1 MRRTPR
7 SSWRR
12 TSRERVVADA
22 RGCAIARRH
31 LCTDGGRHRP
41 GLRRAPPR
49 QLRLRAA
56 HHGGCI
62 RDRVRVRVGVAVVGG
77 HPALLRGGARADD
90 ASRPDRVSSA
100 PDPVACGDA
109 RGHVRGRL
117 PDAEHRSA
125 RVRAARHDRVLGG
138 TAQSALGHRRRRD
151 SEDRDRLHRRRGRL
165 SRASS
170 TVAAT
175 NVGRTAHARGG
186 DGLPYRPHSRRSR
199 EPRHWRSGAHL
210 RPSCRRLR
218 GHVDRPQS
226 AGDADLRARR
236 HDYRARRRRPRR
248 SYAAH
253 RGDARRLHDRLR
265 ERDPRRSAPDQPEP
279 VPAHL
284 PVCRGDPRPPHP
296 PERALRARRWR
307 RTAMRKL
314 LDLAA
319 PAALV
324 LATALLGLA
333 VSSALQTYFLD
344 TLVKVA
350 IVVAL
355 YVFIGNSGVLSF
367 GHISFVALG
376 VWTAGVLT
384 VPAAERAAI
393 MPGLAGFLR
402 TAAVGN
408 VPSLLLAAVA
418 GLVFAFAVGLPLMRL
433 SGLAAGIAT
442 FGVLEIVNN
451 VLRYYDKI
459 GPGLNA
465 FSSVPETTGIWQ
477 AAIGALVCV
486 AVAYA
491 YQRSPFGRQL
501 RATREDPAAAS
512 AAGISIYRQ
521 RLLAF
526 AVSGALAGLAGG
538 LYVHLLPVEID
549 SLYLDVT
556 FLTLAM
562 LVVGGSGSLLGAVV
576 GALAIGGLDS
586 FLSAA
591 ENGVD
596 LFGWHLNLPTG
607 TAVLAVGALMAL
619 VLIVRPSGLTG
630 GREFSLAWM
639 RR

>member
-1 MRRTPR
+1 MK
-7 SSWRR
+7 
-12 TSRERVVADA
+12 
-22 RGCAIARRH
+22 
-31 LCTDGGRHRP
+31 
-41 GLRRAPPR
+41 
-49 QLRLRAA
+49 
-56 HHGGCI
+56 
-62 RDRVRVRVGVAVVGG
+62 
-77 HPALLRGGARADD
+77 
-90 ASRPDRVSSA
+90 
-100 PDPVACGDA
+100 
-109 RGHVRGRL
+109 
-117 PDAEHRSA
+117 
-125 RVRAARHDRVLGG
+125 
-138 TAQSALGHRRRRD
+138 
-151 SEDRDRLHRRRGRL
+151 RLHEL
-165 SRASS
+165 I
-170 TVAAT
+170 
-175 NVGRTAHARGG
+175 
-186 DGLPYRPHSRRSR
+186 
-199 EPRHWRSGAHL
+199 
-210 RPSCRRLR
+210 
-218 GHVDRPQS
+218 
-226 AGDADLRARR
+226 
-236 HDYRARRRRPRR
+236 
-248 SYAAH
+248 
-253 RGDARRLHDRLR
+253 
-265 ERDPRRSAPDQPEP
+265 AP
-279 VPAHL
+279 V
-284 PVCRGDPRPPHP
+284 
-296 PERALRARRWR
+296 
-307 RTAMRKL
+307 
-314 LDLAA
+314 
-319 PAALV
+319 ALV
-324 LATALLGLA
+324 LGTALLGLV

-344 TLVKVA
+344 TLIKVA

-384 VPAAERAAI
+384 VPVDQKNAI
-393 MPGLAGFLR
+393 MPGLAHFLLH
-402 TAAVGN
+402 ANVGN

-418 GLVFAFAVGLPLMRL
+418 GLVFAFVAGLPLMRL

-465 FSSVPETTGIWQ
+465 FSSVPQTTGIWQ
-477 AAIGALVCV
+477 AAIGALICIGV
-486 AVAYA
+486 AFA
-491 YQRSPFGRQL
+491 YQRSRFGRQL